1 MDDRLLKYFLG
12 ELDDSDQL
20 QLLKQINSDESLKR
34 EYIRLQNIFA
44 LSHLAKHEG
53 DEEAARVSFRQFV
66 RRVEAKRRRE
76 FIKSLGK
83 IAAFALVLITSTV
96 FLTLYFSKNNVREI
110 ATNTLYV
117 PAGQRAQITLQ
128 DGTTVW
134 LNAQST
140 LTYPSHF
147 AGKERK
153 VTLTGEAFFDVAK
166 NPHKPFIVESQDIR
180 LKVLGTQFNVYNY
193 PKTGYSR
200 IALVEGSVKISWNAN
215 ESDHVILK
223 PNQEVNLQ
231 GGKASISRITNPNHF
246 LWKDGIYCFE
256 NERLIDIIEKLQLYY
271 DVTIKVE
278 DPEIFNV
285 RYTGKF
291 RQRDGIDEILRIIRK
306 IHRFNIEKDVDHN
319 IITLSK

>member
-1 MDDRLLKYFLG
+1 MDERLLKYFLG
-12 ELDDSDQL
+12 ELEDSERL
-20 QLLKQINSDESLKR
+20 QLLKQINSDESLKG

-76 FIKSLGK
+76 FLKTLGK

-140 LTYPSHF
+140 LIYPSHF

-166 NPHKPFIVESQDIR
+166 NPRKPFIVESQDIR

-193 PKTGYSR
+193 PDVGYSQ
-200 IALVEGSVKISWNAN
+200 IALVEGSVMISWDSN
-215 ESDHVILK
+215 ESDYVLLK

-231 GGKASISRITNPNHF
+231 GGKASISEITNPNHF

-256 NERLIDIIEKLQLYY
+256 NERLLDIIEKLQLYY

-291 RQRDGIDEILRIIRK
+291 RQRDGIDEILRIIQK
-306 IHRFNIEKDVDHN
+306 IHPFNIEKDVDHN

>member
-1 MDDRLLKYFLG
+1 MDDVLLKYFLG
-12 ELDDSDQL
+12 ELDESERL
-20 QLLKQINSDESLKR
+20 RLLKQINSDESLKE

-44 LSHLAKHEG
+44 LTQLSAHPG
-53 DEEAARVSFRQFV
+53 DDEAAKESFRIFTHRLQ
-66 RRVEAKRRRE
+66 AKQRKL
-76 FIKSLGK
+76 FLIKIGK
-83 IAAFALVLITSTV
+83 IAAVALAVIVSTV
-96 FLTLYFSKNNVREI
+96 FATLYFAENSTWDS
-110 ATNTLYV
+110 AFNTLYV

-140 LTYPSHF
+140 LIYPSHF

-166 NPHKPFIVESQDIR
+166 NPRKPFIVESQDIR

-200 IALVEGSVKISWNAN
+200 IALIEGSVKISWNAN
-215 ESDHVILK
+215 ESDYVMLK
-223 PNQEVNLQ
+223 PSQELVLQ
-231 GGKASISRITNPNHF
+231 GGKALISEITNPNHF

-291 RQRDGIDEILRIIRK
+291 RQRDGIDEILRIIQK
-306 IHRFNIEKDVDHN
+306 IHPFNIEKDVDHN
-319 IITLSK
+319 IITLRK

>member
-12 ELDDSDQL
+12 ELDDSQRL
-20 QLLKQINSDESLKR
+20 QLLRDINDDESLKG

-44 LSHLAKHEG
+44 LTHLVDHEK
-53 DEEAARVSFRQFV
+53 DEEEARKSFRQFV
-66 RRVEAKRRRE
+66 RRVEAKRKRE
-76 FIKSLGK
+76 FIKSIGK

-96 FLTLYFSKNNVREI
+96 FLTLHFVQKPTREI

-117 PAGQRAQITLQ
+117 PAGQRAQLTLE

-134 LNAQST
+134 LNAQYT

-153 VTLTGEAFFDVAK
+153 VAITGEAFFDVAK
-166 NPHKPFIVESQDIR
+166 NPRKPFIVESQDIR
-180 LKVLGTQFNVYNY
+180 LEVLGTQFNVYEY
-193 PKTGYSR
+193 PQTGYSR
-200 IALVEGSVKISWNAN
+200 IALIEGSVKIYRGDN
-215 ESDHVILK
+215 ESDNIVLK
-223 PNQEVNLQ
+223 PNQEVILQ
-231 GGKASISRITNPNHF
+231 GENVSISEITNPNHF

-256 NERLIDIIEKLQLYY
+256 NERLLDIIEKLQLYY
-271 DVTIKVE
+271 DVTIRVE

-306 IHRFNIEKDVDHN
+306 IHPFHIVKDKRLN
-319 IITLSK
+319 